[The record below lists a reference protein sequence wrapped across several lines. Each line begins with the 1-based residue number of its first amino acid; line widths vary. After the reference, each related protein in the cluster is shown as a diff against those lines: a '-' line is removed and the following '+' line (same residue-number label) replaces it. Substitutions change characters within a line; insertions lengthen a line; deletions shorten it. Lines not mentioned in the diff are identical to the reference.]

1 MLKVYTWERPHVHHY
16 RLFIMHVCV
25 YARAS
30 VFNSSSVNRVDTVRW
45 MAGMC
50 IPPPLVIWN
59 FPPAGQSGY
68 LSVYL
73 AGRRMKWSLP
83 TLVEGSF

>member
-59 FPPAGQSGY
+59 FP
-68 LSVYL
+68 
-73 AGRRMKWSLP
+73 SLVS
-83 TLVEGSF
+83 LVICRSIWLGGG